1 MVEEMGGLH
10 AVQRLM
16 LVGLQD
22 DGLAGDVVV
31 VHVRAHPQSG
41 LREALFQ
48 LQTEV
53 HLLHLIGIIDDLS
66 AVSQQNAA
74 GTEETNAAM
83 EELNASFHLISDNAK
98 SLQEIADEL
107 SNEISYFRLS

>member
-22 DGLAGDVVV
+22 DGLAGNVVV

-53 HLLHLIGIIDDLS
+53 HLLHLIGIVDEADGEEASRVGEIQACLRRQHLLHRRELYGDLLRQGS
-66 AVSQQNAA
+66 S
-74 GTEETNAAM
+74 
-83 EELNASFHLISDNAK
+83 K
-98 SLQEIADEL
+98 
-107 SNEISYFRLS
+107 